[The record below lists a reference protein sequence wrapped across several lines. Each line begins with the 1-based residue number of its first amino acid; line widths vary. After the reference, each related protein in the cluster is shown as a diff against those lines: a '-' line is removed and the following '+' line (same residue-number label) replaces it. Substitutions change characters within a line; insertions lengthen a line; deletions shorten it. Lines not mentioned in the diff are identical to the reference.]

1 MKTESEIKDLVY
13 RLRGIYRIPIT
24 DGLGPAGGEEP
35 DNPDYFVRTF
45 ESTAINKE
53 AADVIEQLLNLNSA
67 QKSEITEKELHKIFE
82 SFHMKGEWFRYS
94 GHLKACIMSIK
105 DAGRKHKEVKTVRQ
119 FIENGYHLQV
129 RQKENR
135 NTQFKNE
142 LKKYK
147 E

>member
-1 MKTESEIKDLVY
+1 MKTASEITDLVY

-67 QKSEITEKELHKIFE
+67 QKSEINSLKEECKDLEAELRDLERNIPRPFE
-82 SFHMKGEWFRYS
+82 F
-94 GHLKACIMSIK
+94 
-105 DAGRKHKEVKTVRQ
+105 
-119 FIENGYHLQV
+119 
-129 RQKENR
+129 
-135 NTQFKNE
+135 
-142 LKKYK
+142 
-147 E
+147 